1 MISII
6 LSSTSLIHSSALF
19 ILVFTAFSSVYISAN
34 EFSSFSWLL
43 LIFSS
48 SFLRVSALLLISS
61 LNSFSIFT
69 LSLLNSRSVRLQRS
83 VSLLT
88 ALGEVSYWFN
98 WGWFLSFFIL
108 LVVFFFLVELYS
120 LWPGSVCLVTAVECF
135 LRAGVVGQSF
145 LRQCGFSGV
154 LVGLTGSL

>member
-1 MISII
+1 MRKEKSM
-6 LSSTSLIHSSALF
+6 
-19 ILVFTAFSSVYISAN
+19 
-34 EFSSFSWLL
+34 
-43 LIFSS
+43 
-48 SFLRVSALLLISS
+48 VSALLFISS

-69 LSLLNSRSVRLQRS
+69 ISLLNFRSVRLQRS

-88 ALGEVSYWFN
+88 VLGEFSCWFD

-108 LVVFFFLVELYS
+108 LVVFFLLRELYS
-120 LWPGSVCLVTAVECF
+120 PLSGSVCLVTAVEYF

-154 LVGLTGSL
+154 FMGLTGSL